1 MGHARALLGLPTAE
15 YQSKVAEEAIRRNLS
30 VRDVEGMVKQLAL
43 GAAPSLEEAATAVE
57 AGKKKSRPVW
67 LNELEE
73 TLVETLGTPVSIRYG
88 RKRSKI
94 VIECTGREEFDR
106 IYAKLKAL

>member
-15 YQSKVAEEAIRRNLS
+15 YQSKVAEEAIRRSLS

-43 GAAPSLEEAATAVE
+43 GAAPTPEAAATTAE
-57 AGKKKSRPVW
+57 AGKKKARPVW

-73 TLVETLGTPVSIRYG
+73 TLVETLGTPVAIRYG